1 MRARRIELRGPWL
14 VVHFSEPQVC
24 LSWAAVNGGKVQTP
38 TVAWYY
44 LSPEEQPHAGEL
56 GGYLR
61 LKLDEAH
68 LHGAIGLLTTRKRY
82 GHTEASVEW
91 EQVRAWALA
100 TVGLRDAVR
109 VGDEPNAGPAA
120 ATVNLLCQVSL
131 PLTDA
136 AMLEAVSVAA
146 EARTAAI
153 LESGVR
159 SVVSGRSATG
169 TPSDCIVIACPPN
182 GLEDPRAGK
191 GTSVGHVIGQAV
203 YQAVSS
209 GIREWQQEQLP

>member
-1 MRARRIELRGPWL
+1 L
-14 VVHFSEPQVC
+14 VVHFAEPHTC
-24 LSWAAVNGGKVQTP
+24 LSWAAVNGGRVQTG

-68 LHGAIGLLTTRKRY
+68 LHGAIGMLTTRKRY
-82 GHTEASVEW
+82 GHTEASAEW
-91 EQVRAWALA
+91 NQIRAWTLA
-100 TVGLRDAVR
+100 TVGLRNAVR
-109 VGDEPNAGPAA
+109 VGDEPSAGPAA

-131 PLTDA
+131 PLTDT
-136 AMLEAVSVAA
+136 AMLEAVSIAA

-153 LESGVR
+153 LEATVPSVLSGKA
-159 SVVSGRSATG
+159 ATG

-191 GTSVGHVIGQAV
+191 GTDVGHVIGRTVYDAV
-203 YQAVSS
+203 TRGV
-209 GIREWQQEQLP
+209 REWNIEDLP